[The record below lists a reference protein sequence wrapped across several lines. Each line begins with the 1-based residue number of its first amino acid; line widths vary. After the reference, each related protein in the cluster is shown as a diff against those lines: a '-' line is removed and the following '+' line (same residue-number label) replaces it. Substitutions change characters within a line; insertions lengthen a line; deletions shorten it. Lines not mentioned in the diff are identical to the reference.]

1 MSPKEMAEVFDRWNK
16 GPLDSYLVEITRD
29 VLAFDDD
36 DGDSLLEKILDS
48 AGQKVC
54 DIFIPFEMSPCSSP
68 VPFQKIEELPQSGSF
83 LWLISTL
90 GNRQMDGNQRS

>member
-1 MSPKEMAEVFDRWNK
+1 MQILAETYDIMKRGLGMSPKEMAEVFDRWNK

-54 DIFIPFEMSPCSSP
+54 DIIYPFRN
-68 VPFQKIEELPQSGSF
+68 V
-83 LWLISTL
+83 TL
-90 GNRQMDGNQRS
+90 